1 LSRSVVERVLLDTTD
16 WFIPAS
22 LHTDTASLWRMR
34 IFVVSHLFGPWLGA
48 LIVVYLFRV
57 TPTHDAPF
65 WIVVIGAAL
74 FWTLPVL
81 LKLTGW
87 ANAVTLLSVADLTVI
102 SLFGSFFYGGASSP
116 FLVWMLVALLLG
128 FFYLG
133 ERKLTLLAI
142 FGTSGLAFSV
152 GYLVNGGFPTRIDPG
167 ATASV
172 GLLSLCCATIY
183 TAMMAAY
190 YATVVAQ
197 QSHLEQEARRH
208 LALTVHLRKKK
219 EEAERANQDK
229 SAFLAKMSH
238 QLRTPLNAV
247 IGYSEILLEDAE
259 EAHDGQQ
266 VADLRRINNAG
277 THLLSLVTDVLDI
290 SKLQEETFSITV
302 QSFDLRTLVEDV
314 AETFRSLVVSNGNQ
328 FDIDY
333 GDDLGVMTSDPRRL
347 RQVMLNLL
355 SNAAKFTKRGRV
367 AFSVG
372 RKPGEGSDSVTIT
385 VRDTGIGIT
394 QANLARL
401 FNDFA
406 QAEASTSS
414 RFGGTGL
421 GLAVSRSL
429 CHMMGGDIV
438 AESEYG
444 KGSCF
449 RVILP
454 ATLGALPQAQ
464 PDARP
469 APHPAP
475 AREPALAEAV

>member
-1 LSRSVVERVLLDTTD
+1 MSRPVVERVLLDATD
-16 WFIPAS
+16 WFIHPS
-22 LHTDTASLWRMR
+22 LHTDTASLWRTR
-34 IFVVSHLFGPWLGA
+34 IFVVSHLSGPWLAA
-48 LIVVYLFRV
+48 LIVAYLFRA
-57 TPTHDAPF
+57 TPAHDAPF
-65 WIVVIGAAL
+65 WTIVIGVAL

-81 LKLTGW
+81 LRATGW
-87 ANAVTLLSVADLTVI
+87 YYVVTLLSVADLTVV
-102 SLFGSFFYGGASSP
+102 SLFGSFFYGGVSSP

-133 ERKLTLLAI
+133 ERKFTLLSI

-152 GYLVNGGFPTRIDPG
+152 GYFVNGGFPTRIEPS
-167 ATASV
+167 ALASV
-172 GLLSLCCATIY
+172 SLVSLCCATIY

-259 EAHDGQQ
+259 EANDGEQ

-277 THLLSLVTDVLDI
+277 KHLLSLVTDVFDI
-290 SKLQEETFSITV
+290 TKLQEENFSVTV
-302 QSFDLRTLVEDV
+302 QSFDLQTFVEDV

-328 FDIDY
+328 FDIEY
-333 GDDLGVMTSDPRRL
+333 GRDLGVMSSDPRRL

-367 AFSVG
+367 TLSVE
-372 RKPGEGSDSVTIT
+372 RKPAEDGDSVVIM

-394 QANLARL
+394 Q
-401 FNDFA
+401 
-406 QAEASTSS
+406 S
-414 RFGGTGL
+414 G
-421 GLAVSRSL
+421 
-429 CHMMGGDIV
+429 
-438 AESEYG
+438 
-444 KGSCF
+444 
-449 RVILP
+449 
-454 ATLGALPQAQ
+454 
-464 PDARP
+464 
-469 APHPAP
+469 
-475 AREPALAEAV
+475 